1 MIKIRKNTPTGRGRG
16 QYARRAPQGQ
26 RPPLTPTAP
35 PMPQKQ
41 PSPPPTAR
49 GKGRGGANV
58 VVKRGDRQGT
68 PPPQDLKQSSK
79 KGVYQ
84 KPVQPEVKKEPVRLE
99 PNPFLY
105 PQHLPEIHE
114 ITEED
119 IDNMSQ
125 EELDEI
131 QEQMDLELQ
140 PIYEEEPQ
148 EENQ

>member
-1 MIKIRKNTPTGRGRG
+1 
-16 QYARRAPQGQ
+16 
-26 RPPLTPTAP
+26 
-35 PMPQKQ
+35 MPQQ
-41 PSPPPTAR
+41 QASPPPITR
-49 GKGRGGANV
+49 GRGRGGANV
-58 VVKRGDRQGT
+58 VAKRGGRQGT
-68 PPPQDLKQSSK
+68 PPPQDLPPTSK
-79 KGVYQ
+79 KGGYQ
-84 KPVQPEVKKEPVRLE
+84 KPAQVEVKKEPVRLE

-140 PIYEEEPQ
+140 PIYEDEPQ
-148 EENQ
+148 EETQ